1 MRIGRKEA
9 ILALIASVIPFVG
22 RKARAQVIS
31 RTPLRDPTLQ
41 TLAPTTQDL
50 ADLQRRVTALET
62 LLANQV
68 AFTKDAY
75 GNLRLRGNTGVYI
88 EAGTNLTLR
97 ASSQAD
103 VASGGPMTIR
113 GTSIALN

>member
-9 ILALIASVIPFVG
+9 ILALVATVIPWVG
-22 RKARAQVIS
+22 RRANAQIQRV
-31 RTPLRDPTLQ
+31 PTKSPTTVQ
-41 TLAPTTQDL
+41 TLAPATQDL

-68 AFTKDAY
+68 ASTKDAY
-75 GNLRLRGNTGVYI
+75 GNLRLRATTGVFI
-88 EAGTNLTLR
+88 EAGTYLSLR

-103 VASGGPMTIR
+103 LAAGGATTIK
-113 GTSIALN
+113 GATIALN